1 MSLNKRF
8 FNISYL
14 RKYVKNSGADSLH
27 DLFVNIDIYVFEDK
41 LSYEIYQL
49 YKKGDVNQIKHL
61 LNLNG

>member
-14 RKYVKNSGADSLH
+14 RKYVKNSEVDSLH

-49 YKKGDVNQIKHL
+49 YKKGDVNQIKRL

>member
-14 RKYVKNSGADSLH
+14 RKYVKNSEVDSLH

>member
-14 RKYVKNSGADSLH
+14 RKYVKNSEVDALH